1 MIEHNCERE
10 ENDIKTKLRPFGKEI
25 TKSMFPQE
33 RRRERERDRAVA
45 LYQHQQERNITT
57 AAVLSL
63 FDFFLQYLLTN

>member
-33 RRRERERDRAVA
+33 RRRERERQGSCTLSASTRKK
-45 LYQHQQERNITT
+45 YNNCCCS
-57 AAVLSL
+57 LSL
-63 FDFFLQYLLTN
+63 RLLLAVSSN